1 MLMVALKD
9 LGFLAC
15 CNCLPK
21 IQILVISLQK

>member
-15 CNCLPK
+15 CNCIPK
-21 IQILVISLQK
+21 TEILIISMQK